1 MNSNN
6 LSMSVNN
13 SQTSSTSSSAQFLSI
28 PDPMTMS
35 LPRFMVWTMSLLMLI
50 AGTGAGVVE
59 LLMRNSL

>member
-1 MNSNN
+1 MSSNN
-6 LSMSVNN
+6 PSMSVNN
-13 SQTSSTSSSAQFLSI
+13 PQTPSSSSSERFLSI
-28 PDPMTMS
+28 PDPMVMS